1 MGARLMPEQGEK
13 VEEGTSEKENGRK
26 SESKGD
32 DSIDKDEMEKQWAK
46 EREEGTR
53 AAEDRKRGAIQRQP
67 EHRYPSK

>member
-32 DSIDKDEMEKQWAK
+32 DSIDKDEMEKQ
-46 EREEGTR
+46 
-53 AAEDRKRGAIQRQP
+53 
-67 EHRYPSK
+67 